1 MGRRHGRPHG
11 IVIAAQYMARTSTR
25 DPDILKLPTAA
36 SISANRRGV
45 VADSAEASALARHGI
60 LDGGSQNLTLSR
72 KIAEKF
78 AEERQKE
85 VARQATID
93 LALANPL
100 PPLVTKEN
108 WHDWHRRG
116 WIVCPAKR
124 QRTCSDPA
132 CSVGAK
138 CKRMAQL
145 GLTGDGSPLQRK
157 DQASCGAQT
166 RQGTPCLVRDTPGK
180 RRCRMHGGLS
190 TGARTAEGKAWIAAA
205 QRRRWAEWFET

>member
-157 DQASCGAQT
+157 DQASL
-166 RQGTPCLVRDTPGK
+166 RRSDTPRNPLSSQGHARK
-180 RRCRMHGGLS
+180 KTLPDARGAIDRR
-190 TGARTAEGKAWIAAA
+190 
-205 QRRRWAEWFET
+205 